1 MKLASGERVTSPE
14 QWWKTRRPE
23 IVELLEREVYG
34 RIPSN
39 VPSVKWEVRET
50 REIKAGGK
58 PAIQKHI
65 IGVVDNAACPEIKVN
80 ISMSLTLPKDAAGR
94 VPVLMSFGW
103 TPFEPSPFAFAGRG
117 GRGGQGGPR
126 PPSKEDKLIAAG
138 WGCAILNPT
147 TVQDDSGGFQRNP
160 FGRNANAD
168 AKPIGAGLTR
178 GIIGLT
184 NLGQPRKPDDW
195 GALRAWGWGASR
207 ALDYLETE
215 SGVDAKRVGIAGVSR
230 YGKAAL
236 VAMAFDQR
244 FAMGLIA
251 SSGAG
256 GTKLYRR
263 NFGESLENLA
273 SSGGY
278 HWMAGNYMKYSAE
291 EATFGR
297 RTAEDLPVDS
307 HMTLALCAPRLTFIS
322 HGIPERGD
330 AKWLDH
336 QGSFMAAIAAQP
348 VFRLLGARDLGRS
361 DDYKTEKMPAVN
373 VDMLD
378 GELAWRQHD
387 GGHTDEPNVE
397 HFIKWADKHFAK
409 ADGKEAT
416 DGAPAKSQ
424 HQAIKRTDPNSI
436 AAHEQ
441 LLAKAKQGRIDVY
454 FEGDSITRRWGATDY
469 PRFLAQWKRHFYG
482 RNAANFGW
490 GGDTTQNILW
500 RLQNGEL
507 DGVSPKVIV
516 LQAGTNN
523 LPWTGSAD
531 KAKVDEVVTGI
542 KAIIGVF
549 QQQAPEAAIVLTGV
563 FPRSQNM
570 SLKETIEQINTQL
583 SKLDDGKRI
592 RFLNINDKLAD
603 TEGKLLA
610 GMSSD
615 GLHLEAKGY
624 DVWAEA
630 LKPILTEI
638 MGPPAAEDQ
647 APPPTGDPS
656 TAKAPAKDVVSRPT
670 TPRGVE
676 VPDAVRIMRPTA
688 KEVAIAEKAL
698 ADFKESADPQ
708 IKAVLKAFPS
718 LVEVRVPRPNSAIV
732 PGLAPFF
739 RQKHQAN
746 VAVAKEGKAELLL
759 MGDSITDFWRNE
771 RGPFAG
777 KQVLDK
783 HFGHWNIANFGI
795 AGDTTQGV
803 LYRLQNGEGEGFSPR
818 AVMLMIGTNNT
829 GRNTAEEIAEGIG
842 AVVLLLR
849 KCFPESR
856 ILLLGVFPRGTANDP
871 VRQTIREINN
881 TISKLDDG
889 EKVHYLDIGAKFLN
903 PDGNIPADVMS
914 DALHPTSKG
923 YEIWAE
929 AVATTLSKLMDRWCP
944 SLPLLWRRSR

>member
-1 MKLASGERVTSPE
+1 MKSASGERVTSPE
-14 QWWKTRRPE
+14 QWWSTRRPE

-34 RIPSN
+34 RVPRN
-39 VPSVKWEVRET
+39 VPRVKWEVRET
-50 REIKAGGK
+50 KEIQAGGK
-58 PAIQKHI
+58 PAVQKHI
-65 IGVVDNAACPEIKVN
+65 VGVVDNTACPEIKVN
-80 ISMSLTLPKDAAGR
+80 ISMSLTLPKDAAAR

-103 TPFEPSPFAFAGRG
+103 TPFEPSPFAFG
-117 GRGGQGGPR
+117 GRGGQGGPPGPR

-160 FGRNANAD
+160 FQRNVKAD
-168 AKPIGAGLTR
+168 PTPVGAGLTR

-195 GALRAWGWGASR
+195 GALRAWAWGASR

-215 SGVDAKRVGIAGVSR
+215 PGVDARRVGIAGVSR

-236 VAMAFDQR
+236 VTLAFDQR

-273 SSGGY
+273 SSGAY
-278 HWMAGNYMKYSAE
+278 HWMCGNYIKYSAE
-291 EATFGR
+291 QAAFGR
-297 RTAEDLPVDS
+297 RTAQDLPVDS

-322 HGIPERGD
+322 HGVPERGD

-348 VFRLLGARDLGRS
+348 VFRLFGARDLGRS

-373 VDMLD
+373 VDLLD

-387 GGHTDEPNVE
+387 GGHTDGPNVE
-397 HFIKWADKHFAK
+397 HFIKWADKLLARHYRKKTTQAV
-409 ADGKEAT
+409 
-416 DGAPAKSQ
+416 PASSQ
-424 HQAIKRTDPNSI
+424 HNAIKRTDPNSI

-469 PRFLAQWKRHFYG
+469 PTFLAQWKKHFFG

-507 DGVSPKVIV
+507 SGVSPRVIV

-523 LPWTGSAD
+523 LPGAGPAD
-531 KAKVDEVVTGI
+531 PAKVDEVVAGL
-542 KAIIGVF
+542 KAIIAVC

-563 FPRSQNM
+563 FPRSQNK
-570 SLKETIEQINTQL
+570 SLRQTIEQINARL
-583 SKLDDGKRI
+583 ANLADGKKV

-630 LKPILTEI
+630 LNPILTEI
-638 MGPPAAEDQ
+638 MGPPASEDH

-656 TAKAPAKDVVSRPT
+656 AAQATATNVASRPAA
-670 TPRGVE
+670 PRAVE
-676 VPDAVRIMRPTA
+676 VPDAVRIKRPTE

-708 IKAVLKAFPS
+708 VKALLKEFPT
-718 LVEVRVPRPNSAIV
+718 LVEVRVPPPNSAIV
-732 PGLAPFF
+732 PALAPFF
-739 RQKHQAN
+739 RLKHQAN
-746 VAVAKEGKAELLL
+746 VAVAKEGKAELLF

-783 HFGHWNIANFGI
+783 HFSHWKIANFGI

-842 AVVLLLR
+842 AVVLQLR
-849 KCFPESR
+849 KCFPETR
-856 ILLLGVFPRGTANDP
+856 ILLLGVFPRGPSSDRI
-871 VRQTIREINN
+871 RQTIRKIND

-889 EKVHYLDIGAKFLN
+889 DKVHYLDIGAQFLN
-903 PDGNIPADVMS
+903 LEGNIPADVMS

-929 AVATTLSKLMDRWCP
+929 AVASPLRKLMDREP
-944 SLPLLWRRSR
+944 ARESRR